1 MKTMINLGLAIKK
14 ERIRQGI
21 SQNILAKRIGTPA
34 TYLSAIEKGRK
45 DISPVMVRRLAKELH
60 IVPEVLIWDA
70 VDVDHKMPPK
80 DRKIVLLA
88 KTLVQH
94 YLSTR

>member
-1 MKTMINLGLAIKK
+1 MINLGLAIKR
-14 ERIRQGI
+14 ERMRQGI
-21 SQNILAKRIGTPA
+21 SQNTLAKRIGTPA
-34 TYLSAIEKGRK
+34 TYLSVIEKGRK
-45 DISPVMVRRLAKELH
+45 EISPGMVRRLAKELR

-70 VDVDHKMPPK
+70 VDVDHQMPPK

-94 YLSTR
+94 YLSKR